1 MVNRIF
7 CAAVVLLNVALSN
20 LAYAEESNATERPA
34 TLWVATSTNFGYD
47 TSLTSFP
54 TLATCKAELALRQSV
69 LTSNTQAW
77 CSDK

>member
-7 CAAVVLLNVALSN
+7 CAAVVLLNVAFSS
-20 LAYAEESNATERPA
+20 LAYAEESNASEKPA
-34 TLWVATSTNFGYD
+34 TLWVAIPSNFGYD

-54 TLATCKAELALRQSV
+54 SLATCKAELALRQPA
-69 LTSNTQAW
+69 LTSNAQAW